1 MRRISAL
8 VALAL
13 SACSTASD
21 EAPTVDPTLPIA
33 SPPIARC
40 MNMGSAL
47 EAMFEG
53 EWGYTVRRED
63 LERIKAA
70 GFDTIRLPVRWTAH
84 AMEAPPYSLAPDML
98 ARVQEITGW
107 AESTGLN
114 IIINVHHYDEL
125 NEAPE
130 QHERR
135 LEAIW
140 DQLAAAFADAPEHVI
155 FETIHEPHT
164 RMTVARTDALN
175 KRLLQRIRIDNPDR
189 WVILGTANWGNLDAL
204 QASRPDYDSR
214 VMLTLHNYSPF
225 EFTHQGAPWADAPR
239 TGVRWGTRT
248 DLKEM
253 RADLDDTVE
262 VQNQLRM
269 PVFVGEFGV
278 YEGVSIAAR
287 VRWTRAMRT
296 EMEARGLS
304 WCYWDYAG
312 SLKAY
317 DIEAEAWIPELKAAL
332 LD

>member
-1 MRRISAL
+1 MRSLIAV
-8 VALAL
+8 VALAFC
-13 SACSTASD
+13 ACSTASD
-21 EAPTVDPTLPIA
+21 EIAAIDPTLPISA
-33 SPPIARC
+33 SPIARC

-47 EAMFEG
+47 EAMYEG

-63 LERIKAA
+63 LQRIKEA
-70 GFDTIRLPVRWTAH
+70 GFDTIRLPVRWSAH
-84 AMEAPPYSLAPDML
+84 AMDAPPYTIAPAML
-98 ARVQEITGW
+98 SRVKEIAGW
-107 AESTGLN
+107 AEAMGLN

-125 NEAPE
+125 NEVPD
-130 QHERR
+130 QHELR

-140 DQLAAAFADAPEHVI
+140 DQLAATFAGTPDHVI
-155 FETIHEPHT
+155 FETLNEPHT
-164 RMTVARTDALN
+164 NMSVARTDALN
-175 KRLLQRIRIDNPDR
+175 KRLMQRIRYDNPDR

-204 QASRPDYDSR
+204 QASRPDYDPR

-239 TGVRWGTRT
+239 TDIRWGTRT

-262 VQNQLRM
+262 VQNRLRM
-269 PVFVGEFGV
+269 PVFVGEYGV
-278 YEGVSIAAR
+278 YEGVPVEAR
-287 VRWTRAMRT
+287 ARWTRAMRT

-317 DIEAEAWIPELKAAL
+317 DVERERWIPELKAAL